1 MKKINNNKII
11 FMGTPLVA
19 SNYLRILLEN
29 NYNII
34 SVFTQ
39 PARKKNRGLKT
50 QISEVEQ
57 VAKQNNILIHSPEK
71 FDEKSCELIKSY
83 KADLIIVIAYGLIIP
98 AYFLNI
104 AKFGF
109 INVHF
114 SLLPHWRGAAPI
126 EHTLLNGDKKTGVS
140 IIKLT
145 EKLDAGPILSQK
157 EVLIEDGDNKE
168 KLYDKLYKIGSN
180 QLIEVLPRLF
190 SKKINL
196 KNQDEKQATFA
207 NKITSLMRKI
217 NFNSPSS
224 KVINQIRAY
233 SPKPSAWFTYK
244 KERIKIIRAIRDN
257 KTGAPGTILSD
268 KFELGCIDGCVAPL
282 YLQREGKKIIHIDD
296 FLRGFSFKIGNKLN
310 E

>member
-98 AYFLNI
+98 AYLLNI

-207 NKITSLMRKI
+207 NICH
-217 NFNSPSS
+217 
-224 KVINQIRAY
+224 
-233 SPKPSAWFTYK
+233 
-244 KERIKIIRAIRDN
+244 
-257 KTGAPGTILSD
+257 
-268 KFELGCIDGCVAPL
+268 KF
-282 YLQREGKKIIHIDD
+282 
-296 FLRGFSFKIGNKLN
+296 
-310 E
+310 